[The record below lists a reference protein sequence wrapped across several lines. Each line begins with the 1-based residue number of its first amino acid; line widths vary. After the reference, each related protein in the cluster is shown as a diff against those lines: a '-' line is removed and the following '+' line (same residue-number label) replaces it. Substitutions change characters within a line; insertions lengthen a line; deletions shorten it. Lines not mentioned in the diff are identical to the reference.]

1 MSQRLQPTRR
11 AASALRNAT
20 PATPQPA
27 PYVLRR
33 SAIKPARVAVSNL
46 DKSKVIIFNSIKV
59 ASEKVDRLGWMSPR
73 HARGCRSWGL

>member
-33 SAIKPARVAVSNL
+33 SAISPQVLLGLTIGAMLVAAPLANAQTRSAAEPAPDEAKL
-46 DKSKVIIFNSIKV
+46 T
-59 ASEKVDRLGWMSPR
+59 LP
-73 HARGCRSWGL
+73 GLALA